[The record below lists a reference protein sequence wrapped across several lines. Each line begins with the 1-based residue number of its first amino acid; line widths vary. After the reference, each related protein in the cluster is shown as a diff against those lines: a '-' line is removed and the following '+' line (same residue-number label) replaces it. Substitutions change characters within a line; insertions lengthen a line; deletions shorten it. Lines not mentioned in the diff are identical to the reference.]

1 MLFNTQGQV
10 VKLTL
15 QEQIACRDA
24 NTLQQHIDK
33 SETTIG
39 AKTKTILDHR
49 MSILKPLREKLWPSN
64 EKPDAFFRLSERA
77 RLV

>member
-1 MLFNTQGQV
+1 MLLNEHGQV

-24 NTLQQHIDK
+24 NTLQHRLEK
-33 SETTIG
+33 NETPIS
-39 AKTKTILDHR
+39 AKAKKILACR
-49 MSILKPLREKLWPSN
+49 VSILKPLREKLWPSN
-64 EKPDAFFRLSERA
+64 EKPDAFFRLGERA

>member
-10 VKLTL
+10 VKPTL
-15 QEQIACRDA
+15 QEQIAWRDA

-33 SETTIG
+33 RETTIG
-39 AKTKTILDHR
+39 AKAKTILAR
-49 MSILKPLREKLWPSN
+49 RVSILKPLREKLWPNN
-64 EKPDAFFRLSERA
+64 EKPDAFFRLGERA